1 MERRFISL
9 GALLAGVG
17 VAMGAFGTHG
27 LRDKVSERMLETW
40 QTAVQYHVIHA
51 VALVLVGILAERWAA
66 KALAT
71 VGRLFVSGII
81 LFAGTLYAY
90 VLSGQKVFAMV
101 TPLGGVCYI
110 VGWLFLS
117 YAFLREQSIRA

>member
-9 GALLAGVG
+9 GALLAGIG

-27 LRDKVSERMLETW
+27 LREKVSERMLETW

-51 VALVLVGILAERWAA
+51 VALVLVGVLAERFAA
-66 KALAT
+66 KALAA
-71 VGRLFVSGII
+71 VGWLFVTGVI

-90 VLSGQKVFAMV
+90 VLTGQKFLAMI
-101 TPLGGVCYI
+101 TPLGGVCFI

-117 YAFLREQSIRA
+117 YKFLREGRRA